1 MSCGLRK
8 RIFLAAA
15 GVDDW
20 ADGFAE
26 HPLQMIV
33 CMMIGAC
40 IGVVLG
46 RFIVT
51 PWLDWL
57 YATLH
62 RLTGF
67 AF

>member
-1 MSCGLRK
+1 MNWYRPPKQPPSFK
-8 RIFLAAA
+8 
-15 GVDDW
+15 VWDDW
-20 ADGFAE
+20 AVGFAE